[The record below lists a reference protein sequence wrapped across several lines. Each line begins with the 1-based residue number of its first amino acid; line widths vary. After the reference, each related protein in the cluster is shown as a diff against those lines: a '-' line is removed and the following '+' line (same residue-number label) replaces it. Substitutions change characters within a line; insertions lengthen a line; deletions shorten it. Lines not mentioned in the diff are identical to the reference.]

1 MTLDALF
8 YGSVWFFQVLGIL
21 VVVLARLSSGG
32 YRQVVCE
39 RVCLRFRADAWRGD
53 DDRLI
58 WLASPHWL
66 SLALSLC
73 VISIAATI
81 HVRPATASI

>member
-39 RVCLRFRADAWRGD
+39 RCVFGFVLMLGVATMTA
-53 DDRLI
+53 I